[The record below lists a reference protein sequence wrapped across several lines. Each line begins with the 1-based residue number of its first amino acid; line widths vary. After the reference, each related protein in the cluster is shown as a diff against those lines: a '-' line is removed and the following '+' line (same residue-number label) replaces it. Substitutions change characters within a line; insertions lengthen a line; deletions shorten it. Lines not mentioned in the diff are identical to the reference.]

1 MPLEIRESNLPGV
14 GKKYEVDLDSHQSVA
29 VIIHSNGRREVF
41 YRDDREGTD
50 YQEVLNLSDSQARIL
65 GLFLVGAYYQPI
77 ATKLGQ
83 QSDDGE
89 YVDWYSVD
97 ENSTLVGL
105 QKKEIYSES
114 DFDGI
119 VLGVERDSEV
129 RSTVDDEFIFD
140 VGDRLIVIGADSAH
154 QKLSEFAYES

>member
-1 MPLEIRESNLPGV
+1 M
-14 GKKYEVDLDSHQSVA
+14 
-29 VIIHSNGRREVF
+29 IIHSNGRREVF